1 MQPESGVS
9 LVEAAKDVQH
19 LGFVGNGLI
28 ELVKEVCHLLEAPV
42 VIGDGKI
49 TLDEVLELCVEK
61 EGTRL
66 VVLMEPGFHRKLGL
80 AGGGVTVEDGVEG
93 CWRSIRRSRAGQHS
107 PCAPSQG

>member
-1 MQPESGVS
+1 
-9 LVEAAKDVQH
+9 
-19 LGFVGNGLI
+19 
-28 ELVKEVCHLLEAPV
+28 LLEAPI